1 MSVSSSEI
9 LCLGVG
15 VKHILSFSISIPC
28 FVKNMWDKL
37 ITFGDMLSVVVHNG
51 VDSFLGE

>member
-15 VKHILSFSISIPC
+15 VKHILNFSISIPC

-51 VDSFLGE
+51 VDSLLGE